1 MSQNSDFFS
10 GKVAVVTG
18 ASTGIGLGLSR
29 KLLEADAAVYL
40 SSRTPA
46 HIAEAAESLRQY
58 GGRAHSQVVDVRE
71 EKAVADY
78 MDYVAARGRVNYLFC
93 NAGVGF
99 GQPYCDVTQREDW
112 NTIFDVN
119 VFGVVNCV
127 HHMLPHL
134 VKQGSGHIVITSSV
148 GGITPLPYQTIYV
161 ASKYAVYGFARALRY
176 ELQEKNIEVS
186 VVCPG
191 AVATNIFHRALDYSL
206 HSEWPQP
213 PNAIGIDQAAAEIL
227 EGIRNGQEVIPV
239 NEDARGLYEAI
250 REGNFD
256 YVEEVMQAIK
266 RMALDSLKD
275 RAAAFS
281 GTEPWSAVIGRG
293 GER

>member
-1 MSQNSDFFS
+1 MNENRQFFG

-29 KLLEADAAVYL
+29 KLLESGAEVYM

-58 GGRAHSQVVDVRE
+58 GDKVHAQVLDVRE

-78 MDYVAARGRVNYLFC
+78 MDYVASRGKVDYLFC

-99 GQPYCDVTQREDW
+99 GQPYSEVTKREDW

-127 HHMLPHL
+127 HTMLPHL
-134 VKQGSGHIVITSSV
+134 VNQRSGHIVITSSV
-148 GGITPLPYQTIYV
+148 AGISPLPYQTVYV
-161 ASKYAVYGFARALRY
+161 ASKHAVYGFARCLKY
-176 ELQEKNIEVS
+176 ELEEKNIKVS
-186 VVCPG
+186 VICPG
-191 AVATNIFHRALDYSL
+191 AVATNIFYRSLDYSL
-206 HSEWPQP
+206 HFDLPQP
-213 PNAIGIDQAAAEIL
+213 PNAIGIDQAGEEIL

-239 NEDARGLYEAI
+239 NDDARGLYQAICQGDSESVEA
-250 REGNFD
+250 F
-256 YVEEVMQAIK
+256 MQAVK
-266 RMALDSLKD
+266 MMNLKIISN
-275 RAAAFS
+275 A
-281 GTEPWSAVIGRG
+281 GTL
-293 GER
+293 